1 VTSAD
6 AGIAPIAVVLVAA
19 VADNGVIGRAGAL
32 PWRLKS
38 DMQHFRALT
47 IGRPVVM
54 GRRTFQS
61 IGRPLARRTNVVISR
76 DSAVAIDGAVVVPDV
91 ATALAVARGDA
102 LRRNADAIMVIGG
115 AEIYAQTLD
124 FADRLEITRVHA
136 EPVGDA
142 TFPSIVSGS
151 WVEAARAEHGAGSE
165 DDANFTFLTYERA
178 KGSRR

>member
-6 AGIAPIAVVLVAA
+6 AAFAPIAVVLVAA
-19 VADNGVIGRAGAL
+19 VADNGVIGRAGEL

-54 GRRTFQS
+54 GRKTFQS
-61 IGRPLARRTNVVISR
+61 IGRPLARRTNIVISR
-76 DSAVAIDGAVVVPDV
+76 GSAVTIDGAVVAPDV
-91 ATALAVARGDA
+91 ATALAVGRGDA

-115 AEIYAQTLD
+115 SEIYAQTLD

-136 EPVGDA
+136 EPEGDA
-142 TFPSIVSGS
+142 TFPSIVAGS
-151 WVEAARAEHGAGSE
+151 WVETARTEHGAGSE